1 MNTNNQQDRENFSST
16 EVNSMRNLTK
26 RKRHISVQ
34 DIKSNTR
41 IPKSTSS
48 ISVTQPK
55 LKKMKR
61 RINLNIPATTTIM
74 NNTAY
79 KQYRR
84 PLYLIRSPMAII
96 KMLTNII
103 NCNFKKKEEQL
114 YICHRLDL
122 FDKHYYLQV
131 HQQLWQSY
139 LDIGMQQHRWPNQMY
154 AMAKT
159 NDFQICQQYLDNY
172 INTMKKEI
180 DTCHIQLNNQAQSY
194 PLTTLSL
201 DRLDHYLKEFVDSQ
215 RKYLSTRNNKQ
226 LQKFIDDF
234 HEKQLFETIST
245 YHFTIIDQQP
255 TNEYTRKPGNNLR
268 RSFNVRNA
276 SFMQIFTKNF
286 DQLEE
291 CIAPMIYSPLNND
304 RKIIDVR
311 NKRYKIIQETKRPS
325 CIRINQSPNR
335 PRHQQ
340 EIAIQKDHKNIYDK
354 VRSHLSEH
362 YFIPMIAT
370 VLKQFLN
377 QLLHDLNSS
386 YFSPLSYHDQILTLN
401 QAKKRKE
408 FDKKAQN
415 FFQDTNAF
423 IELKD
428 NPFNKIQDNVIHL
441 LNQIRTKKIIFQW
454 QCNKMMPN
462 RIKCQLAHLYF
473 NPKTHKDDIPVPP
486 IENTIH
492 APTTNISNYLDDII
506 RPIFDKECQNTTIIL
521 CILVSFRVLLGG
533 G

>member
-245 YHFTIIDQQP
+245 YHFTIIDQ
-255 TNEYTRKPGNNLR
+255 LLLLI
-268 RSFNVRNA
+268 SFCSISYIV
-276 SFMQIFTKNF
+276 
-286 DQLEE
+286 LG
-291 CIAPMIYSPLNND
+291 
-304 RKIIDVR
+304 
-311 NKRYKIIQETKRPS
+311 PS